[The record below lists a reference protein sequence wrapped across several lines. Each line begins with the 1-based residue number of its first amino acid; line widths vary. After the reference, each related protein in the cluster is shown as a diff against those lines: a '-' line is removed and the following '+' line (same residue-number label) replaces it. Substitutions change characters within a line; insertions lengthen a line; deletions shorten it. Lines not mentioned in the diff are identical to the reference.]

1 MNQKSYDDS
10 ASLYLIPTPI
20 GNLDDIT
27 IRALKTLESVDFILC
42 EDTRETGKL
51 LSKYNI
57 KKKLVSCHEYNEESV
72 RNYVVSELK
81 NGLNI
86 GLVTDQGTPIISD
99 PGYIVAKEV
108 IKCGFNVVSLPG
120 ATAFVPAL
128 TMSGIV
134 PSPFLFYGFLNAKD
148 SKKKKELQSLKGLK
162 YAIIFYEAPHRLKDT
177 LKSMLDVFG
186 DRNIAIS
193 REISKIHEE
202 VLRDKISNLLDVA
215 DSLKGEFVLVVEGNH
230 DVIDYSHMS
239 IVEHVNLYV
248 EDGMSEKDAIKL
260 VAKEREVA
268 KSIVYKEYH
277 LVKDGDK

>member
-27 IRALKTLESVDFILC
+27 VRALKTLESVDFVLC

-81 NGLNI
+81 KGLNI

-108 IKCGFNVVSLPG
+108 IKCGFNVISLPG

-128 TMSGIV
+128 TMSGIN
-134 PSPFLFYGFLNAKD
+134 PSPFLFYGFLNSKD
-148 SKKKKELQSLKGLK
+148 SKKRKELQSLKSFK
-162 YAIIFYEAPHRLKDT
+162 YTMIFYEAPHRLKDT
-177 LKSMLDVFG
+177 LILMLDIFG
-186 DRNIAIS
+186 DRKISIS

-202 VLRDKISNLLDVA
+202 ILRDNISNLIDIA
-215 DSLKGEFVLVVEGNH
+215 DTLKGEFVLIVEGNSE
-230 DVIDYSHMS
+230 VIDYSHMS
-239 IVEHVNLYV
+239 IEEHVKLYV
-248 EDGMSEKDAIKL
+248 EDGMSEKEAIKL
-260 VAKEREVA
+260 VAKERNVA
-268 KSIVYKEYH
+268 KSIVYKDYH
-277 LVKDGDK
+277 LERDSDK

>member
-1 MNQKSYDDS
+1 MIQKSYDDS
-10 ASLYLIPTPI
+10 ATLYLIPTPI

-27 IRALKTLESVDFILC
+27 VRALDTLKSVDFILC

-51 LSKYNI
+51 LSKYDI
-57 KKKLVSCHEYNEESV
+57 KKKLVSCHEYNEENV
-72 RNYVVSELK
+72 RNYVVDELK
-81 NGLNI
+81 KGLNI

-128 TMSGIV
+128 TMAGIN

-148 SKKKKELQSLKGLK
+148 SKRNKELQSLKSLK
-162 YAIIFYEAPHRLKDT
+162 YTMIFYEAPHRLKDT
-177 LKSMLDVFG
+177 LESMLEVFG
-186 DRNIAIS
+186 DRHISIS

-202 VLRDKISNLLDVA
+202 VLRDKISNLINVVDT
-215 DSLKGEFVLVVEGNH
+215 LKGEFVLIVEGNH

-239 IVEHVNLYV
+239 IVEHVKLYV
-248 EDGMSEKDAIKL
+248 EDGMSEKDAVKL
-260 VAKEREVA
+260 VAKERDVA
-268 KSIVYKEYH
+268 KSVIYNEYH
-277 LVKDGDK
+277 RGKEI

>member
-1 MNQKSYDDS
+1 MSQKSYDDS

-27 IRALKTLESVDFILC
+27 VRALKTLESVDFILC

-128 TMSGIV
+128 TMAGIH

-162 YAIIFYEAPHRLKDT
+162 YTMIFYEAPHRLKDT
-177 LKSMLDVFG
+177 LEAMLDVFG
-186 DRNIAIS
+186 DRNISIS

-202 VLRDKISNLLDVA
+202 VLRDRISNLIDVA
-215 DSLKGEFVLVVEGNH
+215 DSLKGEFVLIVEGNH
-230 DVIDYSHMS
+230 EVIDYSHMS
-239 IVEHVNLYV
+239 ILEHVKLYV

-277 LVKDGDK
+277 FEKDGN

>member
-1 MNQKSYDDS
+1 MRQKSYDDS

-27 IRALKTLESVDFILC
+27 VRALKILESVDFVLC

-57 KKKLVSCHEYNEESV
+57 KKRLVSCHEFNEESV
-72 RNYVVSELK
+72 RNYVVSELNK
-81 NGLNI
+81 GLNI

-128 TMSGIV
+128 TMAGID

-162 YAIIFYEAPHRLKDT
+162 YTMIFYEAPHRLKDT
-177 LKSMLDVFG
+177 LETMLDVFG
-186 DRNIAIS
+186 DRNISIS

-202 VLRDKISNLLDVA
+202 VLRDKISNLIDVV
-215 DSLKGEFVLVVEGNH
+215 DTLKGEFVLIVEGNH

-239 IVEHVNLYV
+239 IVEHVKLYV

-260 VAKEREVA
+260 VAKERNVA
-268 KSIVYKEYH
+268 KSIVYKDYH
-277 LVKDGDK
+277 LDKDGDE

>member
-27 IRALKTLESVDFILC
+27 VRALKTLESVDFVLC

-72 RNYVVSELK
+72 RDYVVSELK
-81 NGLNI
+81 KGLNI

-108 IKCGFNVVSLPG
+108 IKCGFNVISLPG

-128 TMSGIV
+128 TMSGIN
-134 PSPFLFYGFLNAKD
+134 PSPFLFYGFLNSKD
-148 SKKKKELQSLKGLK
+148 SKKRKELQSLKSFK
-162 YAIIFYEAPHRLKDT
+162 YTMIFYEAPHRLKDT
-177 LKSMLDVFG
+177 LILMLDIFG
-186 DRNIAIS
+186 DRKISIS

-202 VLRDKISNLLDVA
+202 ILRDNISNLIDIA
-215 DSLKGEFVLVVEGNH
+215 DTLKGEFVLIVEGNSE
-230 DVIDYSHMS
+230 VIDYSHMS
-239 IVEHVNLYV
+239 IEEHVKLYV
-248 EDGMSEKDAIKL
+248 EDGMSEKEAIKL
-260 VAKEREVA
+260 VAKERNVA
-268 KSIVYKEYH
+268 KSIVYKDYH
-277 LVKDGDK
+277 LEKDGDQ